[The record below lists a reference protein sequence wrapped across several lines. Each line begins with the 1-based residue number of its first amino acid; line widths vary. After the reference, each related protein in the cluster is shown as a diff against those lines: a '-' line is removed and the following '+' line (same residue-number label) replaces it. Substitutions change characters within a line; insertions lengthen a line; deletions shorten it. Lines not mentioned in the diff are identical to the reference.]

1 MPTSQTCLQLHCGS
15 VQALLLIL
23 LFAGL
28 TGCGFHLRGAV
39 ELPPALTEVAIQGT
53 NPYGELGV
61 VLRNGFSRVGGQ
73 VVESVQQAQS
83 VVVIT
88 RESTQRRVL
97 SVDNLGQATQYEL
110 EYTLGFR
117 LDDPQGATRVGA
129 QTINLRRQYNYD
141 PNLALAKADEEARL
155 VREMR
160 QEAVRQMLSRLK
172 AGLDNNLPQNP
183 EPGSRAPAS

>member
-1 MPTSQTCLQLHCGS
+1 M
-15 VQALLLIL
+15 L

-88 RESTQRRVL
+88 RDSTQRRVL

-129 QTINLRRQYNYD
+129 QTLNLRRQYNYD

-172 AGLDNNLPQNP
+172 AGLDNHLPQNR